1 MKNVGVLYCIREWGV
16 RFNGSEASFFM
27 GVRRPFLW
35 E

>member
-1 MKNVGVLYCIREWGV
+1 MGVRRPFFWEWGV
-16 RFNGSEASFFM
+16 RFYGSEASVFM